1 MSSAPKDSK
10 RSTKE
15 KAAAARE
22 AADAEQ
28 RRRDNRI
35 RLIGGAAIVIAV
47 ALIIGLA
54 LRGSTSTTAPSTGIV
69 TDAAVPTGVNGADG
83 SNAWGVPYNTVAGKP
98 TLAVWEDF
106 QCPSCAAYEKSNG
119 ASLTKLADDGKVNLV
134 WRPTTFIDTKFSATS
149 PNPNSSQRATM
160 AGGCAID
167 AGKTHDYHSI
177 LFANQ
182 PTTEGEGWTDA
193 QLLDFG
199 KQVGITGD
207 AYTTFES
214 CYTTKKFQQWVV
226 NSYTAFREGAVP
238 GTPTAYLNGTEVP
251 AATLNDMAAL
261 EKLIASTPAS

>member
-83 SNAWGVPYNTVAGKP
+83 SNDLHVIT
-98 TLAVWEDF
+98 
-106 QCPSCAAYEKSNG
+106 Q
-119 ASLTKLADDGKVNLV
+119 TKTRGGGG
-134 WRPTTFIDTKFSATS
+134 
-149 PNPNSSQRATM
+149 
-160 AGGCAID
+160 GGC
-167 AGKTHDYHSI
+167 
-177 LFANQ
+177 
-182 PTTEGEGWTDA
+182 
-193 QLLDFG
+193 
-199 KQVGITGD
+199 
-207 AYTTFES
+207 
-214 CYTTKKFQQWVV
+214 
-226 NSYTAFREGAVP
+226 
-238 GTPTAYLNGTEVP
+238 
-251 AATLNDMAAL
+251 
-261 EKLIASTPAS
+261 